1 MYRVTKQ
8 VVPLRCV
15 DIKVKVVFV
24 YMDLILKRNL
34 CVQPEQ
40 PEWSQGDPLARE
52 HGLG

>member
-8 VVPLRCV
+8 VVPLVCV

-34 CVQPEQ
+34 CFYVNTT
-40 PEWSQGDPLARE
+40 
-52 HGLG
+52 